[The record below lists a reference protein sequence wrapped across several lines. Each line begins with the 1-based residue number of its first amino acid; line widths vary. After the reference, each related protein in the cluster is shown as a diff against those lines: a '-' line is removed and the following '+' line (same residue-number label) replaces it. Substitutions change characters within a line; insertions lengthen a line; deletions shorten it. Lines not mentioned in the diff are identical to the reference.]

1 MIAFEGAYHG
11 DTFGA
16 MALGERSLFT
26 DPYEPLLF
34 AVARVSWPHSH
45 WDDDAVEAREHHALR
60 QLEQALETPT
70 AAVILEQ
77 HGYPPTVMSLE
88 SVDGLDHVIFV
99 YKTSF

>member
-34 AVARVSWPHSH
+34 AVARVAWPHSH
-45 WDDDAVEAREHHALR
+45 WGDDAVEQREQVALR
-60 QLEQALETPT
+60 QLEQLINQWA
-70 AAVILEQ
+70 
-77 HGYPPTVMSLE
+77 HGHS
-88 SVDGLDHVIFV
+88 SNG
-99 YKTSF
+99 